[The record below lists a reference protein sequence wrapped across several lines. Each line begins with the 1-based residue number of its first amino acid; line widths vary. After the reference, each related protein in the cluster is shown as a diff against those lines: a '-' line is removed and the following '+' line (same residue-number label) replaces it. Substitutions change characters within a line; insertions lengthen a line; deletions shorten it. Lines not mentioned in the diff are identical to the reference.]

1 LTKYHIKY
9 KKFGSNAILIEWP
22 QQIDED
28 ILKDI
33 QNFLTFIETDLTE
46 FVIECIPAYASIT
59 IIYKS
64 ATFEYLVKQLQTVFK
79 NSSATKKL
87 INHKWQLPVCYH
99 QRLGFDLQNYSNSVG
114 LSIEKIIQIHTQIIY
129 TICFIGFLPG
139 FLYLGNLDER
149 LFLDRKGKP
158 KLKVPKGAVGI
169 GGQQTG
175 IYPQS
180 SPGGWHIIGN
190 CPVEL
195 FNANRNPPSVFKAG
209 DKIQFYPIGLEDF
222 EQGNFEVIKKQL
234 YA

>member
-1 LTKYHIKY
+1 LKKYHLEY
-9 KKFGSNAILIEWP
+9 KSFGSNAVLIEWP
-22 QQIDED
+22 QQIDKN

-33 QNFLTFIETDLTE
+33 QNFLSSIETNLAE
-46 FVIECIPAYASIT
+46 VVIECIPAYASVT
-59 IIYKS
+59 IIYKNI
-64 ATFEYLVKQLQTVFK
+64 TFKDLVEKLRAVYK
-79 NSSATKKL
+79 NSPAIEKV
-87 INHKWQLPVCYH
+87 INYSWQLPVCYH
-99 QRLGFDLQNYSNSVG
+99 QSLGFDLQNYCTSIR
-114 LSIEKIIQIHTQIIY
+114 LPIEKIIQIHTQTIY
-129 TICFIGFLPG
+129 TIYFIGFLPG

-209 DKIQFYPIGLEDF
+209 DKIQFYQIGLEDF